1 MIKFDCFTNENMKEH
16 NPNSPQIT
24 ESAKMRA
31 LHAKNVLARQRAFLA
46 YMLTCQR
53 ALFANVLMCQCALHI
68 YVLTCQS
75 ALRTYVLTCQRAF
88 CA

>member
-1 MIKFDCFTNENMKEH
+1 MIKFGCFTNENIKEH
-16 NPNSPQIT
+16 NPNSPQNT

-31 LHAKNVLARQRAFLA
+31 LHAESVLA
-46 YMLTCQR
+46 CQR
-53 ALFANVLMCQCALHI
+53 ALFAYVLMCQCALHI